1 MERLQNEGVAA
12 HVVQNSPEFAADPQV
27 AHRGHFVE
35 VPHAKQGTTVV
46 EGTRFRL
53 SRTPAKVTHGAPT
66 FGEHTFDVLTELL
79 GYDGDRI
86 ADLAAAELLE

>member
-1 MERLQNEGVAA
+1 MAA

-27 AHRGHFVE
+27 IHRGHFVE
-35 VPHAKQGTTVV
+35 VEHAKQGTTVV
-46 EGTRFRL
+46 EASRFRL
-53 SRTPAKVTHGAPT
+53 SRTPATFSHGGPT
-66 FGEHTFDVLTELL
+66 FGEQTFEVLTELL